1 MNKVIISGG
10 GTGGHIYPAIAIAD
24 ALVALNKNVEIL
36 FVGAEGKMEMDK
48 VPQAGYKI
56 EGLPIAGF
64 QRRLTSK
71 NLMFP
76 IKLLRSM
83 RKARSIVKEFKPDIA
98 IGVGGYASGPI
109 LRVASRM
116 GIKTLLQEQN
126 SYPGITNRILSKS
139 ASSICV
145 AYEGMDKFF
154 PAQKIRFTGNPVR
167 QDINYLGGKR
177 DEGYKF
183 FGLDPNKKTVL
194 VMGGRVG
201 AKTLND
207 ALTNAFDLISANS
220 DIQWIWQSGSFYK
233 GLYDHSPLAML
244 PNVVNMSFIERVDL
258 AYACADLVIGRAGA
272 LTVSEI
278 CVAGKPSI
286 LIPSPNVTE
295 DHQTKNA
302 MSLVR
307 RNAALMLSD
316 MDAPKQLVIKTIACV
331 QNKEELDSLAAN
343 ALSLAKPNAA
353 NEIAREIMELIGHN
367 ISNN

>member
-194 VMGGRVG
+194 VMGGSLG

-244 PNVVNMSFIERVDL
+244 PNVVNMSF
-258 AYACADLVIGRAGA
+258 
-272 LTVSEI
+272 
-278 CVAGKPSI
+278 I

>member
-1 MNKVIISGG
+1 MNS
-10 GTGGHIYPAIAIAD
+10 
-24 ALVALNKNVEIL
+24 
-36 FVGAEGKMEMDK
+36 
-48 VPQAGYKI
+48 
-56 EGLPIAGF
+56 
-64 QRRLTSK
+64 
-71 NLMFP
+71 
-76 IKLLRSM
+76 LL
-83 RKARSIVKEFKPDIA
+83 
-98 IGVGGYASGPI
+98 
-109 LRVASRM
+109 
-116 GIKTLLQEQN
+116 
-126 SYPGITNRILSKS
+126 
-139 ASSICV
+139 
-145 AYEGMDKFF
+145 
-154 PAQKIRFTGNPVR
+154 
-167 QDINYLGGKR
+167 
-177 DEGYKF
+177 
-183 FGLDPNKKTVL
+183 
-194 VMGGRVG
+194 
-201 AKTLND
+201 
-207 ALTNAFDLISANS
+207 
-220 DIQWIWQSGSFYK
+220 
-233 GLYDHSPLAML
+233 
-244 PNVVNMSFIERVDL
+244 NVVNMSFIERVDL

>member
-1 MNKVIISGG
+1 
-10 GTGGHIYPAIAIAD
+10 
-24 ALVALNKNVEIL
+24 
-36 FVGAEGKMEMDK
+36 
-48 VPQAGYKI
+48 
-56 EGLPIAGF
+56 
-64 QRRLTSK
+64 
-71 NLMFP
+71 
-76 IKLLRSM
+76 
-83 RKARSIVKEFKPDIA
+83 
-98 IGVGGYASGPI
+98 
-109 LRVASRM
+109 
-116 GIKTLLQEQN
+116 
-126 SYPGITNRILSKS
+126 
-139 ASSICV
+139 
-145 AYEGMDKFF
+145 
-154 PAQKIRFTGNPVR
+154 
-167 QDINYLGGKR
+167 
-177 DEGYKF
+177 
-183 FGLDPNKKTVL
+183 
-194 VMGGRVG
+194 
-201 AKTLND
+201 
-207 ALTNAFDLISANS
+207 
-220 DIQWIWQSGSFYK
+220 
-233 GLYDHSPLAML
+233 
-244 PNVVNMSFIERVDL
+244 MSFIERVDL